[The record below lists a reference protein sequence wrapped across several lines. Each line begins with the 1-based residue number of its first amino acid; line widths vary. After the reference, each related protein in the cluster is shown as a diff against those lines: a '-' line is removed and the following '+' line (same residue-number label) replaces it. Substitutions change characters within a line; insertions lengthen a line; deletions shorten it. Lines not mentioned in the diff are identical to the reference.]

1 MKTSKELPVKTRQ
14 KIRRILLTAA
24 FILLPVTLY
33 YFSPALSLQGAAAG
47 VAAGSV
53 LVFAGLFLS
62 SLFAGRLF
70 CGWACPMGGLQE
82 LTFRLRGRRVR
93 RHRIRWIKYLIWG
106 PWLLLL
112 VFFILQAGGLHRA
125 EFPYMTWHGISV
137 TDLQGL
143 IILLVVAGIFL
154 LLAVTIGRRAG
165 CHALCWIA
173 PFMVVGRSIRNL
185 LAWPALRL
193 KAEQRRCTRCG
204 SCTQACPMSI
214 EVTELVQAGS
224 LETQDCIL
232 CGTCADTCPRGV
244 IRYTFSKG
252 R

>member
-1 MKTSKELPVKTRQ
+1 MKTRQ
-14 KIRRILLTAA
+14 KIRKTLLTAA

-47 VAAGSV
+47 VAAGSL
-53 LVFAGLFLS
+53 LVFAGLFIS

-82 LTFRLRGRRVR
+82 LTFHLRGRPVR
-93 RHRIRWIKYLIWG
+93 RRRIRWIKYLIWG

-112 VFFILQAGGLHRA
+112 VFFILQAGGLRRA

-143 IILLVVAGIFL
+143 ITLLVVTGIFF
-154 LLAVTIGRRAG
+154 LLALTIGRRAG
-165 CHALCWIA
+165 CHVLCWIA
-173 PFMVVGRSIRNL
+173 PFMVLGRSIRNL
-185 LAWPALRL
+185 FAWPALQL
-193 KAEQRRCTRCG
+193 KAEPERCG
-204 SCTQACPMSI
+204 RCGRCAKACPMSI

-232 CGTCADTCPRGV
+232 CGTCADTCPKGV
-244 IRYTFSKG
+244 IRYSFGKG